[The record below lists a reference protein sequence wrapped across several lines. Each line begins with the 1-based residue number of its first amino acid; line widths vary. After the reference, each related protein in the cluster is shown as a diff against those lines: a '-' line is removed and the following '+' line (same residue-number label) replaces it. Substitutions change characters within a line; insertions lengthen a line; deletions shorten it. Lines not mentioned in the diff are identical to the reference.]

1 MVKYTHKLYYLYF
14 SFYFTPFFFLVC
26 WWRKLTLIF
35 LFQQYFWCPVWKL
48 RVSLKQSQPQMK
60 CQSLCIIKCNS
71 LKGYIG
77 KWLREMKSWGVLFCY
92 RVDLS
97 SKESNTN
104 VQIRKVPEFKKKYRQ
119 SKVPMAVNADLWFK
133 EEKFFNLGVTDVAVM
148 FKPWITLNT
157 AWD

>member
-1 MVKYTHKLYYLYF
+1 
-14 SFYFTPFFFLVC
+14 
-26 WWRKLTLIF
+26 
-35 LFQQYFWCPVWKL
+35 
-48 RVSLKQSQPQMK
+48 MK